1 MSYNARANAILFS
14 AATMFAL
21 TAFAGAQA
29 PPAPAAPAAPRAQ
42 GAAGPP
48 PGGRGAGG
56 PGTESGWATFQAQCF
71 GCHTNTPAK
80 AKTTAWQ
87 IRQMTPERIVA
98 GLNAPTHT
106 VGRELSDIQKQRI
119 GEFMSGR
126 PLGSVNNG
134 DAAAMPN
141 RCTTNPQ
148 MANPAGS
155 PSWNGWSTD
164 LANTRFQPAA
174 AARLTA
180 ADVPRLTLKW
190 AFGIP
195 YGMTNN
201 AQPRRAGSAYSR
213 GQGSSRSMP
222 ARWRGRASA
231 CWRCTGSASPWPRRC
246 SRCPSAGRP

>member
-1 MSYNARANAILFS
+1 MARANAILFS
-14 AATMFAL
+14 AATLFAC
-21 TAFAGAQA
+21 TAFLGAQA
-29 PPAPAAPAAPRAQ
+29 PAPPPPQAPPGAQ
-42 GAAGPP
+42 GAGGAP
-48 PGGRGAGG
+48 PGGRGGG
-56 PGTESGWATFQAQCF
+56 APGTESGWATFQGQCF
-71 GCHTNTPAK
+71 VCHGNTATN

-98 GLNAPTHT
+98 GLNAPTHKE
-106 VGRELSDIQKQRI
+106 GQALSAIQKQRI

-141 RCTTNPQ
+141 RCSANPQ
-148 MANPAGS
+148 MANPASS
-155 PSWNGWSTD
+155 PSWNGWGND

-180 ADVPRLTLKW
+180 TDVPRLKLKW

-201 AQPRRAGSAYSR
+201 AQPTVVS
-213 GQGSSRSMP
+213 
-222 ARWRGRASA
+222 GRVFMG
-231 CWRCTGSASPWPRRC
+231 TDNGYIY
-246 SRCPSAGRP
+246 